1 MREKSLDMEKKT
13 FPDMYTQDLETESR
27 GLIPNIQRRNRP
39 RKNCTEPPNKIHVNK
54 QKENI

>member
-1 MREKSLDMEKKT
+1 MREKSLDMEKT